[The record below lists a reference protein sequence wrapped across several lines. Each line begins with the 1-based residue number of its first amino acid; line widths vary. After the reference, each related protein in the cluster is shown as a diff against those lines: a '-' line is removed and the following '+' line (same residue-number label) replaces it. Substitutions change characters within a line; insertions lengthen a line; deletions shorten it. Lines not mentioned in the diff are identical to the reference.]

1 MQNSI
6 SLLFYLKKPKAYI
19 SGTAPIYLR
28 ITTNGRRAEVSTGR
42 EWLPDKWNTRAGR
55 ASGTKED
62 VKALNS
68 YLDTLQGKVYEA
80 HRRLLDTESIVTAES
95 VKNKFTG
102 KAEKPRMLVPIFQD
116 HNNKIKALLGE
127 EFSKGTLCRYTT
139 ALKHTTDF
147 LQWKYGISD
156 IDIRKIDHAF
166 ITEFEFYL
174 RSARK
179 CNNNSAVKYVKNF
192 GKIIRICISNNWL
205 DKDPFVNYKSKF
217 REVIRAFLSQDEID
231 AIAAKEFKIERLDQ
245 VRDIFLFSCYT
256 GLAYIDVKQLTRN
269 NISLG
274 IDGEKWIFTS
284 RQKTD
289 TQSNIP
295 LLPVAEE
302 VLNKYKNHPQCINEK
317 RLLPIL
323 SNQKMNSYLKEIADV
338 CGITK
343 EITFHIARHT
353 FATTVTLTN
362 GVSIESV
369 SKMLGH
375 RSIKTTQHYAKILDR
390 KVSDDMKLLRNK
402 YIDKLPISESKNYK
416 TVAL

>member
-6 SLLFYLKKPKAYI
+6 SLLFYLKKPKAYT
-19 SGTAPIYLR
+19 SGTVPIYLR
-28 ITTNGRRAEVSTGR
+28 ITINNQRAEVSTGR
-42 EWLPDKWNTRAGR
+42 EWQPEKWNTSAGR

-62 VKALNS
+62 VKALNT
-68 YLDTLQGKVYEA
+68 YLDTLQSKVYEA
-80 HRRLLDTESIVTAES
+80 HRRLLETEAIVTAEA

-116 HNNKIKALLGE
+116 HNNRIKALLGE

-139 ALKHTTDF
+139 ALKHITDF

-174 RSARK
+174 RSVRK

-217 REVIRAFLSQDEID
+217 REVVRAFLSQDEVD
-231 AIAAKEFKIERLDQ
+231 AIAAKVFKIERLDQ

-269 NISLG
+269 NINLG

-295 LLPVAEE
+295 LLPMAADI
-302 VLNKYKNHPQCINEK
+302 LDKYKNHPQCVNEMS
-317 RLLPIL
+317 LLPVL

-343 EITFHIARHT
+343 ELTFHIARHT

-390 KVSDDMKLLRNK
+390 KVSDDMKALRSK
-402 YIDKLPISESKNYK
+402 YATQATPLKK
-416 TVAL
+416 TSSI

>member
-6 SLLFYLKKPKAYI
+6 SLLFYLKKPKAYT
-19 SGTAPIYLR
+19 SGMVPIYLR
-28 ITTNGRRAEVSTGR
+28 ITTHGQRAEISTGR
-42 EWLPDKWNTRAGR
+42 EWFAEKWNTSAGR

-80 HRRLLDTESIVTAES
+80 HRRLLDTEAIVTAEA

-102 KAEKPRMLVPIFQD
+102 KAEKPRMLMPIFQD

-127 EFSKGTLCRYTT
+127 EFSPGTLCRYTT
-139 ALKHTTDF
+139 ALKHTTEF
-147 LQWKYGISD
+147 LKWKFGISD

-174 RSARK
+174 RSIRK

-217 REVIRAFLSQDEID
+217 REVVRAFLSQDEID
-231 AIAAKEFKIERLDQ
+231 AIAAKEFRIERLDQ
-245 VRDIFLFSCYT
+245 VRDIFIFSCYT
-256 GLAYIDVKQLTRN
+256 GLAYIDVKQLTLN

-284 RQKTD
+284 RQKT
-289 TQSNIP
+289 
-295 LLPVAEE
+295 V
-302 VLNKYKNHPQCINEK
+302 
-317 RLLPIL
+317 L

-343 EITFHIARHT
+343 ELTFHIARHT

-375 RSIKTTQHYAKILDR
+375 RSIKTTQHYAQILDR
-390 KVSDDMKLLRNK
+390 KVSDDMKLLRV
-402 YIDKLPISESKNYK
+402 KLSVHKGELGEKKLVNNN
-416 TVAL
+416 

>member
-1 MQNSI
+1 MQNNI
-6 SLLFYLKKPKAYI
+6 SLLFYLKKPKAYR
-19 SGTAPIYLR
+19 SGKVPIYLR
-28 ITTNGRRAEVSTGR
+28 ITTNGRRAEISTGR
-42 EWLPDKWNTRAGR
+42 EWLSEKWNTSAGR

-80 HRRLLDTESIVTAES
+80 HRQLLDSKSFVTAEA

-116 HNNKIKALLGE
+116 HNNRIKALLGE
-127 EFSKGTLCRYTT
+127 EFSKGTLCRYET
-139 ALKHTTDF
+139 ALKHVINF
-147 LQWKYGISD
+147 LYWKYGVLD

-166 ITEFEFYL
+166 ITDFEFYL
-174 RSARK
+174 RSIRK

-205 DKDPFVNYKSKF
+205 VKDPFVNYKSKF
-217 REVIRAFLSQDEID
+217 REVVRAFLSQDEID
-231 AIAAKEFKIERLDQ
+231 AIAAKEFIIERLDQ

-256 GLAYIDVKQLTRN
+256 GLAYIDVKHLTRN

-274 IDGEKWIFTS
+274 IDGEKWIFTK

-295 LLPVAEE
+295 LLPVAAGI
-302 VLNKYKNHPQCINEK
+302 LAKYKNHPQCNNE
-317 RLLPIL
+317 RSLLPVL

-343 EITFHIARHT
+343 ELTFHIARHT
-353 FATTVTLTN
+353 FATTITLTN

-390 KVSDDMKLLRNK
+390 KVSDDMKTLWNK
-402 YIDKLPISESKNYK
+402 YSTENIQLQKIKIQE
-416 TVAL
+416 A

>member
-6 SLLFYLKKPKAYI
+6 SLLFYLKKPKAYV
-19 SGTAPIYLR
+19 SGIIPIYLR
-28 ITTNGRRAEVSTGR
+28 ITISGQRAEVSTGR
-42 EWLPDKWNTRAGR
+42 EWHPEKWNASAGR

-80 HRRLLDTESIVTAES
+80 HRRLLDSEDLVTAEA

-116 HNNKIKALLGE
+116 HNNRIKALLGE

-139 ALKHTTDF
+139 ALKHITDF
-147 LQWKYGISD
+147 LKWKYGISD
-156 IDIRKIDHAF
+156 LEIRKIDHAF

-174 RSARK
+174 RSVRK

-217 REVIRAFLSQDEID
+217 REVVRTFLSQDEID
-231 AIAAKEFKIERLDQ
+231 TIAAKEFSIERLDQ

-256 GLAYIDVKQLTRN
+256 GLAYIDVKQLTHN

-295 LLPVAEE
+295 LLPMAEGI
-302 VLNKYKNHPQCINEK
+302 LSKYKNHPQCVNQK
-317 RLLPIL
+317 NLLPVL

-343 EITFHIARHT
+343 ELTFHIARHT

-390 KVSDDMKLLRNK
+390 KVSVDMQLLKRKLQTNVIL
-402 YIDKLPISESKNYK
+402 K
-416 TVAL
+416 TGS

>member
-6 SLLFYLKKPKAYI
+6 SLLFYLKKPKVYT
-19 SGTAPIYLR
+19 SGTVPVYLR
-28 ITTNGRRAEVSTGR
+28 ITTHGQRAEISTGR
-42 EWLPDKWNTRAGR
+42 EWVPERWNTSAGR

-80 HRRLLDTESIVTAES
+80 HRRLLDADTVVTAEA
-95 VKNKFTG
+95 VKNKFIG
-102 KAEKPRMLVPIFQD
+102 KTEKPRMLVPIFQD
-116 HNNKIKALLGE
+116 HNNKIKTLLGE

-139 ALKHTTDF
+139 ALKHITDF
-147 LQWKYGISD
+147 LQWKYSISD
-156 IDIRKIDHAF
+156 INIRKIDHAF

-174 RSARK
+174 RSIRK

-217 REVIRAFLSQDEID
+217 REVVRTFLSQDEID
-231 AIAAKEFKIERLDQ
+231 AIAAKEFRIERLDQ

-295 LLPVAEE
+295 LLPMASEILE
-302 VLNKYKNHPQCINEK
+302 KYKSNPQCINANC
-317 RLLPIL
+317 LLPVL

-343 EITFHIARHT
+343 ELTFHIARHT

-390 KVSDDMKLLRNK
+390 KVSDDMKALRK
-402 YIDKLPISESKNYK
+402 KLFQPSTGGAVKKHVNSGY
-416 TVAL
+416 

>member
-6 SLLFYLKKPKAYI
+6 SLLFYLKKPKAYT
-19 SGTAPIYLR
+19 SGTTPIYLR
-28 ITTNGRRAEVSTGR
+28 ITTNGQRAEVSTGR
-42 EWLPDKWNTRAGR
+42 EWQPEKWNAGAGR

-80 HRRLLDTESIVTAES
+80 HRRLLETEAIITAEA
-95 VKNKFTG
+95 VKKKFTG

-116 HNNKIKALLGE
+116 HNNRIKALLGE

-139 ALKHTTDF
+139 ALKHITDF

-174 RSARK
+174 RSVRK

-192 GKIIRICISNNWL
+192 GKIIRICLSNSWL

-217 REVIRAFLSQDEID
+217 REVLRAFLSQDEID
-231 AIAAKEFKIERLDQ
+231 AIAAKKFSIERLDQ

-284 RQKTD
+284 RQK
-289 TQSNIP
+289 QIHR
-295 LLPVAEE
+295 A
-302 VLNKYKNHPQCINEK
+302 
-317 RLLPIL
+317 
-323 SNQKMNSYLKEIADV
+323 
-338 CGITK
+338 
-343 EITFHIARHT
+343 TFHCCLWLQI
-353 FATTVTLTN
+353 FW
-362 GVSIESV
+362 I
-369 SKMLGH
+369 
-375 RSIKTTQHYAKILDR
+375 SIKTILSAIMKIVCYR
-390 KVSDDMKLLRNK
+390 YSAIKK
-402 YIDKLPISESKNYK
+402 
-416 TVAL
+416 

>member
-6 SLLFYLKKPKAYI
+6 SLLFYLKKPKAYV
-19 SGTAPIYLR
+19 SGIIPIYLR
-28 ITTNGRRAEVSTGR
+28 ITINGHRAEVSTSR
-42 EWLPDKWNTRAGR
+42 EWFPEKWNTAAGR

-68 YLDTLQGKVYEA
+68 YLDTIQGKIYEA
-80 HRRLLDTESIVTAES
+80 HRRLLDTEAIITAEA

-102 KAEKPRMLVPIFQD
+102 KAEKPRMLVSIFQD
-116 HNNKIKALLGE
+116 HNNKIKMLLGE
-127 EFSKGTLCRYTT
+127 EFSPGTLCRYKT
-139 ALKHTTDF
+139 ALKHTTEF
-147 LQWKYGISD
+147 LQWKYGLSD

-174 RSARK
+174 RSVRK

-217 REVIRAFLSQDEID
+217 REVVRAFLSQDEID
-231 AIAAKEFKIERLDQ
+231 AIAAKEFSIERLDQ

-295 LLPVAEE
+295 LLPMAEGI
-302 VLNKYKNHPQCINEK
+302 LNKYKNHPQCLNQK
-317 RLLPIL
+317 SLLPVL
-323 SNQKMNSYLKEIADV
+323 SNQKNE
-338 CGITK
+338 
-343 EITFHIARHT
+343 
-353 FATTVTLTN
+353 
-362 GVSIESV
+362 
-369 SKMLGH
+369 
-375 RSIKTTQHYAKILDR
+375 
-390 KVSDDMKLLRNK
+390 
-402 YIDKLPISESKNYK
+402 
-416 TVAL
+416 

>member
-1 MQNSI
+1 MNKTF
-6 SLLFYLKKPKAYI
+6 SLLFYVKKSKVIAN
-19 SGTAPIYLR
+19 GTAPIYLR
-28 ITTNGRRAEVSTGR
+28 ITIDGKQTEIAAKRYIN
-42 EWLPDKWNTRAGR
+42 PDKWN
-55 ASGTKED
+55 SGAQKVNGGAED
-62 VKALNS
+62 IRTLNS
-68 YLDTLQGKVYEA
+68 YLKTLEQQVYEA
-80 HRRLLDTESIVTAES
+80 QHQLLKDKEPVTTENL
-95 VKNKFTG
+95 KNKLFG
-102 KAEKPRMLVPIFQD
+102 VAENPRMLMPIFQD

-127 EFSKGTLCRYTT
+127 EFSPGTLCRYTT
-139 ALKHTTDF
+139 ALKHTTEF

-156 IDIRKIDHAF
+156 IDIRKVDHAF

-174 RSARK
+174 RSVCK

-217 REVIRAFLSQDEID
+217 REVVRAFLSQDEID
-231 AIAAKEFKIERLDQ
+231 TIAAKEFSIERLNQ

-269 NISLG
+269 NISVG
-274 IDGEKWIFTS
+274 IDAEKWIFTS

-295 LLPVAEE
+295 LLPMAEE

-317 RLLPIL
+317 RLLPVL

-343 EITFHIARHT
+343 ELTFHIARHT

-390 KVSDDMKLLRNK
+390 KVSDDMKQLREKFKIQNSV
-402 YIDKLPISESKNYK
+402 SETRTRNS
-416 TVAL
+416 L

>member
-6 SLLFYLKKPKAYI
+6 SLLFYLKKPKAFT
-19 SGTAPIYLR
+19 SGTVPIYLR
-28 ITTNGRRAEVSTGR
+28 ITVCGQRAEISTGR
-42 EWLPDKWNTRAGR
+42 EWCSEKWNSSAGR
-55 ASGTKED
+55 ANGTKED
-62 VKALNS
+62 VKALNI
-68 YLDTLQGKVYEA
+68 YLDTLQAKVYEA
-80 HRRLLDTESIVTAES
+80 HRCLLDIGETITAEA
-95 VKNKFTG
+95 VKNRFTG
-102 KAEKPRMLVPIFQD
+102 KSEKPRMLVPIFQD

-127 EFSKGTLCRYTT
+127 EFSSGTLCRYTT

-147 LQWKYGISD
+147 LQWKFGISD
-156 IDIRKIDHAF
+156 IDIRRIDHAF

-174 RSARK
+174 RSVRK

-205 DKDPFVNYKSKF
+205 DKDPFVNYNSKF
-217 REVIRAFLSQDEID
+217 KEVIRAFLSQDEID
-231 AIAAKEFKIERLDQ
+231 KIAAKEFSIERLDQ

-269 NISLG
+269 NIGMG

-295 LLPVAEE
+295 LLPMAEE
-302 VLNKYKNHPQCINEK
+302 VLKKYKNHPQCINEK
-317 RLLPIL
+317 SLLPVL

-343 EITFHIARHT
+343 ELTFHIARHT
-353 FATTVTLTN
+353 FATTVTLSN

-390 KVSDDMKLLRNK
+390 KVSDDMKQLRNK
-402 YIDKLPISESKNYK
+402 YSNKIPDIKIKISS
-416 TVAL
+416 